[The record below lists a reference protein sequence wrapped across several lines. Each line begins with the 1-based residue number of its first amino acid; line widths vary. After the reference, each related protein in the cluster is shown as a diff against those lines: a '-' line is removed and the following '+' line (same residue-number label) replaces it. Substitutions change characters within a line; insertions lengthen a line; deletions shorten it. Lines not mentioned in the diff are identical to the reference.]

1 MTDSYTYFADLAA
14 ELPEIP
20 PDSILSRTLLAEG
33 GTKVIVFGFAPG
45 QELSEHTS
53 AYPAVLQLL
62 AGRATLTLGGESI
75 EAEAGAW
82 AHMPAR
88 LPHSVLAHTP
98 VSLLLILLPGDN
110 RSQDTQAGA

>member
-1 MTDSYTYFADLAA
+1 MPDSFTYFASLAA

-33 GTKVIVFGFAPG
+33 GVKVIVFGFAPG

-53 AYPAVLQLL
+53 AYPAVLHLL
-62 AGRATLTLGGESI
+62 AGRATLTLGGETF
-75 EAEAGAW
+75 EAESGAW
-82 AHMPAR
+82 AHMAAR

-98 VSLLLILLPGDN
+98 V
-110 RSQDTQAGA
+110 